1 MTSRTPVSAAAGP
14 VLVLAWLAATFGGA
28 GTLRWA
34 SGWLYV
40 LALGGGLLLHR
51 RHVARRNPGVLERR
65 RGIGEGTPTWD
76 RAWLAVF
83 WPLMVAVPLVA
94 GIDVGRG
101 RHPPLRAAWAWP
113 AGVALLGA
121 GLAISARAMAVNPFF
136 EGTVR
141 LQPSQRVIDAGP
153 YRRVRHPGYVGL
165 ALWPL
170 ATPLLLRSRWA
181 LAPALLAAG
190 WVVVRTALEDRL
202 LRRRLAG
209 YAGYAARVRHRL
221 VPGIW

>member
-1 MTSRTPVSAAAGP
+1 MTPRTPSTAAVGP
-14 VLVLAWLAATFGGA
+14 VLALAWLAATFGGA
-28 GTLRWA
+28 GTLAWA

-40 LALGGGLLLHR
+40 FALAGGLLLHR
-51 RHVARRNPGVLERR
+51 RYVARRNPGVLQRR
-65 RGIGEGTPTWD
+65 RGIGEGTPAWD

-94 GIDVGRG
+94 GLDVGRG
-101 RHPPLRAAWAWP
+101 HHPPLGAAWSWP
-113 AGVALLGA
+113 AGLALLGA
-121 GLAISARAMAVNPFF
+121 GLAVSARAMAANPFF

-153 YRRVRHPGYVGL
+153 YRRVRHPGYAGL

-181 LAPALLAAG
+181 LVPAGLAAG
-190 WVVVRTALEDRL
+190 WVVVRTGLEDAL
-202 LRRRLAG
+202 LRRRLEG
-209 YAGYAARVRHRL
+209 YADYAARVRHRL
-221 VPGIW
+221 VPGVW

>member
-14 VLVLAWLAATFGGA
+14 LLALAWLAATFGGA
-28 GTLRWA
+28 GTLAWA

-40 LALGGGLLLHR
+40 LALVGGLLLHR
-51 RHVARRNPGVLERR
+51 RYVARRNPGVLGRR
-65 RGIGEGTPTWD
+65 RAIGEGTPAWD

-83 WPLMVAVPLVA
+83 WPLMLAVPLVA
-94 GIDVGRG
+94 GIDVGRVH
-101 RHPPLRAAWAWP
+101 HPALGAWAWP
-113 AGVALLGA
+113 AGGALLGA

-141 LQPSQRVIDAGP
+141 LQPSQRVVDAGP

-170 ATPLLLRSRWA
+170 ATPLLLRSRSA
-181 LAPALLAAG
+181 FVPSLLAAG
-190 WVVVRTALEDRL
+190 WVVVRTALEDAL
-202 LRRRLAG
+202 LRRQLEG
-209 YAGYAARVRHRL
+209 YADYAARVRHRL
-221 VPGIW
+221 VPGVW